1 SAARLLA
8 SFVSHKGPFQSSVAI
23 APLNETV
30 LGNLTHAKT
39 RLKPGITR
47 YEQDYRPPC
56 CFRLTGH
63 IGRAAEIK
71 VFSNI
76 GVKSVLEKLIP
87 KFEKS
92 SGHKL
97 DVT

>member
-1 SAARLLA
+1 MSRTIGLLA
-8 SFVSHKGPFQSSVAI
+8 AFASQVTF
-23 APLNETV
+23 
-30 LGNLTHAKT
+30 
-39 RLKPGITR
+39 
-47 YEQDYRPPC
+47 
-56 CFRLTGH
+56 
-63 IGRAAEIK
+63 GRAAEIK